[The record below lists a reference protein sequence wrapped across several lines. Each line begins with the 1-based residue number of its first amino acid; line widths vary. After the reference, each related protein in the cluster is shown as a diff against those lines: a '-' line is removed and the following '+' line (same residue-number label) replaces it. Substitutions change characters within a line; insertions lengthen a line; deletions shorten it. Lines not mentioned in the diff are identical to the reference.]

1 MKVGIIMGSKSDLDT
16 MKKASAIL
24 DEFNIPYEMVIAS
37 AHRTPEAVKSFCGAP

>member
-24 DEFNIPYEMVIAS
+24 DEFKIPYEMVI
-37 AHRTPEAVKSFCGAP
+37 SFCTSNTRGLLSLL